1 MDNPITFYMDLPLE
15 ELQLL
20 EDKLKGYIEIESRY
34 LIAHEISGVTKKS
47 HFHFVVEMHIDQY
60 SKFRD
65 AVIKKHYKLTKGSYG
80 KVNNIRDVN
89 KLLSYCL
96 KDDGERRTNLE
107 PAQVDEFIKKSF
119 KRPEEKDHIENCLQK
134 MSLMPYQYEYTDTDI
149 LCKKICILD
158 YFKSNELDCNF
169 KKVDRIWNM
178 YLMRQKQLTANQ
190 VYELMR
196 QTYVKKI

>member
-1 MDNPITFYMDLPLE
+1 MDLPLDQ
-15 ELQLL
+15 LQLL

-47 HFHFVVEMHIDQY
+47 HFHFVVEMHIDEY
-60 SKFRD
+60 TKFRD
-65 AVIKKHYKLTKGSYG
+65 AVIKKHYKLSKGQYG

-96 KDDGERRTNLE
+96 KDDGERRTNLQ
-107 PAQVDEFIKKSF
+107 PDQVEEYLKKAF
-119 KRPEEKDHIENCLQK
+119 KRPEEKDHIEACLER
-134 MSLMPYQYEYTDTDI
+134 MSSMPYQYQYTDTDI
-149 LCKKICILD
+149 LCKKICILE
-158 YFKSNELDCNF
+158 YFKNKELDCNF

-178 YLMRQKQLTANQ
+178 YLMRQKHLSANT

-196 QTYVKKI
+196 QTFVKKI